1 MTVHKGI
8 PNISRDADAEGDM
21 ISHFTV
27 CIIAAKTRAWI
38 NAFLILACFVNR
50 TIKVELA
57 FWPAVRRLAY
67 HARLTGAVAPV
78 TIIARRIGVG
88 ATGIRVAWIFFY
100 HRLDC

>member
-27 CIIAAKTRAWI
+27 CIIPAKTGAWI

-50 TIKVELA
+50 TVGIELA

-67 HARLTGAVAPV
+67 HAGLTRAVAPA
-78 TIIARRIGVG
+78 TSIARRVGVG